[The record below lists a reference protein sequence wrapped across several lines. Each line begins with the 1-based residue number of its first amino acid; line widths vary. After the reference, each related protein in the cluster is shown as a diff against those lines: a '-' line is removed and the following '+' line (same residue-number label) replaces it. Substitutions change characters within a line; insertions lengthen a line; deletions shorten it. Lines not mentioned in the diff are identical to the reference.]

1 MKGIVYQYK
10 INAKYYVGKT
20 FGLERKRKDKHRY
33 EAFTLQ
39 KQTPFAKAIRK
50 YGWDMVVSGYSV
62 IETIEADTKDELNRL
77 LIEREAFWI
86 RERNSIAPNG
96 YNVMASGSISPP
108 HTYNK
113 EEIYKRVSQS
123 LKGKYMNCPAT
134 SRPVYCIE
142 LKRWYPSISEAE
154 RQHNIAGSGV
164 EKAASGKNVS
174 AGGFHWSY
182 EETDTYRADLIKQSR
197 KPVYCVETGTQYP
210 SVYAVAKELFGEQAN
225 SKKSL
230 VQNALRHNRK
240 TCGLTFRYVNPVL
253 SETEV

>member
-1 MKGIVYQYK
+1 MKGIIYQYK

-33 EAFTLQ
+33 EAYTLQ
-39 KQTPFAKAIRK
+39 KQTPFARAIRK
-50 YGWDMVVSGYSV
+50 YGGETVEKGYSI
-62 IETIEADTKDELNRL
+62 IETIEAETKDELNRL
-77 LIEREAFWI
+77 LIEREAYWI
-86 RERNSIAPNG
+86 KERNSITPNG

-113 EEIYKRVSQS
+113 EEIYKRVSES

-142 LKRWYPSISEAE
+142 QKQWYPSISEAE
-154 RQHNIAGSGV
+154 RQNRLAKGSV
-164 EKAASGKNVS
+164 EKSASGKNVS
-174 AGGFHWSY
+174 AGGLHWSY
-182 EETDTYRADLIKQSR
+182 EETDTYRADLIKASR
-197 KPVYCVETGTQYP
+197 KPVYCVETGKQYP
-210 SVYAVAKELFGEQAN
+210 SVYAVAKDLFGDKAS

-253 SETEV
+253 PGTEV